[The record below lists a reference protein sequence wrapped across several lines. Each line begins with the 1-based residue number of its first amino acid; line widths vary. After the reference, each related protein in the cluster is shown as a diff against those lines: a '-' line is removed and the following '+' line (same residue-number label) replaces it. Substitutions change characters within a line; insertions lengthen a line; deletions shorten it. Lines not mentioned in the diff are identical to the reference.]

1 MDTLTCSL
9 HHLTAFTSLYP
20 FHFIVSMFSPL
31 SFYPTSRSISF
42 FPTWI
47 GDLFILLHGGLS
59 CHPFTHSID
68 IYSET
73 FSLRGLCHFIRVV
86 LLYLRAWRY
95 VHLLP
100 YWFVSHCFI
109 QSMRKKKK
117 KKNKQNKKKQKKNKN
132 KNKRKKKKEEKKR
145 RKKKEEKKREKKNIN
160 PCTYVYIRYQYQYSS
175 SMYMDL

>member
-9 HHLTAFTSLYP
+9 YHLTTFTSLYP

-31 SFYPTSRSISF
+31 SFYLTSRSISF

-68 IYSET
+68 IYLET
-73 FSLRGLCHFIRVV
+73 FNLRGLCHFIRVV

-109 QSMRKKKK
+109 QSMRKKKNK
-117 KKNKQNKKKQKKNKN
+117 KTKKTKKQKKKQKKQN
-132 KNKRKKKKEEKKR
+132 KNKRKKKKK
-145 RKKKEEKKREKKNIN
+145 KKKEEKKMEKRKI
-160 PCTYVYIRYQYQYSS
+160 
-175 SMYMDL
+175 

>member
-1 MDTLTCSL
+1 MDTLACSL
-9 HHLTAFTSLYP
+9 YHLTTFTSLYP

-31 SFYPTSRSISF
+31 SFYLTSRSISF

-117 KKNKQNKKKQKKNKN
+117 TKQNKTKQKKTKKQNKTKQKN
-132 KNKRKKKKEEKKR
+132 KNKRKKKK
-145 RKKKEEKKREKKNIN
+145 KKKKKREKRKI
-160 PCTYVYIRYQYQYSS
+160 
-175 SMYMDL
+175 

>member
-9 HHLTAFTSLYP
+9 YRLTTFTSLYP
-20 FHFIVSMFSPL
+20 FHFIVTMFSPL
-31 SFYPTSRSISF
+31 SFYLTSRSISF
-42 FPTWI
+42 FPTQI

-73 FSLRGLCHFIRVV
+73 FSLRGLCHFIGVV
-86 LLYLRAWRY
+86 LLYLHAWRY

-117 KKNKQNKKKQKKNKN
+117 KKTNNNNNNNKKN
-132 KNKRKKKKEEKKR
+132 KNKRKKKKEKKKR
-145 RKKKEEKKREKKNIN
+145 KEIYIYIYIYIYKCAGICIQYKYSLSS
-160 PCTYVYIRYQYQYSS
+160 YV
-175 SMYMDL
+175 DL

>member
-9 HHLTAFTSLYP
+9 YHLITFTSLYP

-31 SFYPTSRSISF
+31 SFYLTSRSISL

-73 FSLRGLCHFIRVV
+73 FSWRGLCHFIRVV
-86 LLYLRAWRY
+86 
-95 VHLLP
+95 
-100 YWFVSHCFI
+100 FI
-109 QSMRKKKK
+109 VPSCLEIRSFIAISVCLSLFHSVYAQKKKKTNKKQKKTKNKKKQKTKKK
-117 KKNKQNKKKQKKNKN
+117 KKNKKNKKKT
-132 KNKRKKKKEEKKR
+132 KKKG
-145 RKKKEEKKREKKNIN
+145 RKKKENI
-160 PCTYVYIRYQYQYSS
+160 YIYIYI
-175 SMYMDL
+175 

>member
-9 HHLTAFTSLYP
+9 YHLTTFTSLYP
-20 FHFIVSMFSPL
+20 LHFIVSMFSPL
-31 SFYPTSRSISF
+31 SFYLTSRSISF

-117 KKNKQNKKKQKKNKN
+117 QNKKKQKKNKN
-132 KNKRKKKKEEKKR
+132 KKTKKQNKTKQKKKK
-145 RKKKEEKKREKKNIN
+145 KKKEEKKREKKNIN
-160 PCTYVYIRYQYQYSS
+160 PCACVYIRYQYQYSF

>member
-9 HHLTAFTSLYP
+9 YCLTTFTSLYP

-31 SFYPTSRSISF
+31 SFYLTSRSISF

-95 VHLLP
+95 VHLLS

-109 QSMRKKKK
+109 QSMRKKTKKTKK
-117 KKNKQNKKKQKKNKN
+117 KQKQKKNKN
-132 KNKRKKKKEEKKR
+132 KKKQKKQNKTKGRKKKR
-145 RKKKEEKKREKKNIN
+145 RKKKREKKNIN
-160 PCTYVYIRYQYQYSS
+160 PCACVYIRYQYQYSF

>member
-9 HHLTAFTSLYP
+9 YHLTTFTSLYP

-31 SFYPTSRSISF
+31 SFYLTSRSISF

-117 KKNKQNKKKQKKNKN
+117 KKKNTTKKNKKKKKKKKKQN
-132 KNKRKKKKEEKKR
+132 KNKRKKKKRRKKR
-145 RKKKEEKKREKKNIN
+145 RKKKRKEKYK
-160 PCTYVYIRYQYQYSS
+160 
-175 SMYMDL
+175 SMCMCIY